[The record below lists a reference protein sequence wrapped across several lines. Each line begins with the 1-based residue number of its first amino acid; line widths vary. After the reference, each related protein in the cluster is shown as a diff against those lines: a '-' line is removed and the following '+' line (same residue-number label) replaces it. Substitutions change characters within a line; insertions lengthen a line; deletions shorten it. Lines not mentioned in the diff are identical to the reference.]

1 MMNKTDKLLESLNS
15 FIKKA
20 EEDERKN
27 LMKSVPDCPCLSKI
41 PDFVEEYE
49 KGIAK
54 LLRRQRKKFLDGL
67 RGFVSKDLKRDA
79 GSPSGVFYPEPIC
92 RG

>member
-1 MMNKTDKLLESLNS
+1 MKCQIKNILEEEY
-15 FIKKA
+15 KKA

-49 KGIAK
+49 KE
-54 LLRRQRKKFLDGL
+54 
-67 RGFVSKDLKRDA
+67 SPNCSDA
-79 GSPSGVFYPEPIC
+79 SVKSF
-92 RG
+92 